1 MAPQRG
7 RPDSLQD
14 IRLLPLN
21 ALRVFLAVVRQRS
34 FRRAAEELRVTP
46 QAVSLQIRQLEEALA
61 LQLFDRRTRT
71 VEPTADAILLAHHVQ
86 AGFDEIS
93 EGVRRVTRARQRNR
107 ININASP
114 YFATRHLLDRLA
126 HFREIMPEA
135 DLRLTTMVDLPDFL
149 RDEVDV
155 AIQWGY
161 GGWKP
166 LDEILLLRDYKV
178 LCCTPALATRL
189 VNPADLLQMTL
200 LHPVL
205 SDRLWRDMLTH
216 LGISGMPRDG
226 IRIQDAAA
234 MRQATLA
241 GLGIGLISEADAA
254 EDLRSGALVAPFG
267 PGLMQTMPED
277 QVPGFHLVLP
287 RAHRRVPQ
295 VAAFCDWVECQDWN
309 APTNGAGGMP

>member
-1 MAPQRG
+1 MPGQGARG
-7 RPDSLQD
+7 DPVQAL
-14 IRLLPLN
+14 RLVPLN
-21 ALRVFLAVVRQRS
+21 ALRVFLAVLRQRS
-34 FRRAAEELRVTP
+34 FRRAADELRVTP
-46 QAVSLQIRQLEEALA
+46 QAVSLQIRQLEQALD
-61 LQLFDRRTRT
+61 LQLFDRRARA

-86 AGFDEIS
+86 AGFDEIT
-93 EGVRRVTRARQRNR
+93 EGIRRVTRARQRNR

-114 YFATRHLLDRLA
+114 YFATRYLLDRLA
-126 HFREIMPEA
+126 RFRAIMPEA
-135 DLRLTTMVDLPDFL
+135 DLRLTTMVDLPDFQ

-161 GGWKP
+161 GGWKG
-166 LDEILLLRDYKV
+166 LEEIPLLRDWKV
-178 LCCTPALATRL
+178 PCCTPVLATRL
-189 VNPADLLQMTL
+189 TGPRDLLDMTL

-205 SDRLWRDMLTH
+205 SERLWRDVLSH
-216 LGISGMPRDG
+216 LGISGTPRDG

-267 PGLMQTMPED
+267 REVMRGMPAD
-277 QVPGFHLVLP
+277 QVPGFHLLLP

-295 VAAFCDWVECQDWN
+295 VAAFCDWVEKEDWN
-309 APTNGAGGMP
+309 AAPDGAGGAA

>member
-1 MAPQRG
+1 MPGQGG
-7 RPDSLQD
+7 REQPL
-14 IRLLPLN
+14 RHLPLN
-21 ALRVFLAVVRQRS
+21 ALRVFLAVLRQRS
-34 FRRAAEELRVTP
+34 FRRAAEELHVTP
-46 QAVSLQIRQLEEALA
+46 QAVSLQIRQLEQALD
-61 LQLFDRRTRT
+61 LQLFDRRART

-86 AGFDEIS
+86 AGFDEIT
-93 EGVRRVTRARQRNR
+93 EGIRRVTRARQRNR

-126 HFREIMPEA
+126 RFRAIMPDA
-135 DLRLTTMVDLPDFL
+135 DLRLTTMVDLPDFQ

-161 GGWKP
+161 GGWKGLEDIP
-166 LDEILLLRDYKV
+166 LLRDWKV
-178 LCCTPALATRL
+178 PCCTPALAARL
-189 VNPADLLQMTL
+189 TAPRDLLDMTL

-205 SDRLWRDMLTH
+205 SERLWLDVLAH
-216 LGISGMPRDG
+216 LGVSGTPRDG

-267 PGLMQTMPED
+267 RDVMRGMPAD
-277 QVPGFHLVLP
+277 QVPGFHLLLP

-295 VAAFCDWVECQDWN
+295 VAAFCDWVEKEDWTTT
-309 APTNGAGGMP
+309 PDRAGGSA